1 MNLDYNIQTYEE
13 RLQHVNQVLE
23 HIDEEE
29 LTPAQLER
37 MADYLI
43 HVAEVEKREINTNN
57 RMVTINKRET
67 SYEGLCGKLE
77 GGEDSLHTL
86 IKQDKNAIL
95 TPTIR
100 ITEEDYEN
108 IPALQQ
114 LQKEIDKWNE
124 ALKKATGIQKYRI
137 KQMIIDMCKQKY
149 AILNSYKPPIYAKNT
164 IRSNPSFNFDSDT
177 FYYDNDGNMIM
188 VSENAI
194 RFEDPKHIS
203 GLLVNYARLK
213 QSTYDDLHSDLR
225 WMLIDL
231 ENLINVAIKPNPT
244 LMTILQMKVEG
255 ASNEEIQAALPN
267 KHSIEYISS
276 LWRNKIPELIAEEY
290 KKQWQDWFFTYKA
303 KGSYKLC
310 RRCGEIKLAHT
321 RFFSRNSSSKSKLY
335 SICRTCR
342 SSKTK
347 E

>member
-1 MNLDYNIQTYEE
+1 MNLDYSITTYEG
-13 RLQHVNQVLE
+13 RLEHVNKMLKE
-23 HIDEEE
+23 IDEKE

-43 HVAEVEKREINTNN
+43 YVAEVEKREINTNN
-57 RMVTINKRET
+57 RMITINKRET

-95 TPTIR
+95 TPTIK
-100 ITEEDYEN
+100 ITEKDFED
-108 IPALQQ
+108 IPMLRQ
-114 LQKEIDKWNE
+114 LQDEIDKWNA
-124 ALKKATGIQKYRI
+124 ALPKASGIQKYRI
-137 KQMIIDMCKQKY
+137 KQMVIDMCKQKY

-164 IRSNPSFNFDSDT
+164 VRSAPTYNFDADT
-177 FYYDNDGNMIM
+177 FYYDDEGNMIM

-194 RFEDPKHIS
+194 TFRDPKHIS

-213 QSTYDDLHSDLR
+213 QNTEEDLHSDLK
-225 WMLIDL
+225 WMLVDL
-231 ENLINVAIKPNPT
+231 ENLINAAIKPNPV
-244 LMTILQMKVEG
+244 LMLILEMKIDG
-255 ASNEEIQAALPN
+255 ASNEEIQEMLPN

-310 RRCGEIKLAHT
+310 RRCNTVKLAHT
-321 RFFSRNSSSKSKLY
+321 RFFSRNSSSKSNLY
-335 SICRTCR
+335 SICRSCR
-342 SSKTK
+342 SNKTN
-347 E
+347 